1 MRLDSLADALSAIKN
16 AERVN
21 KKYVVIYP
29 RSKLIGKCL
38 RLLQNAGY
46 IGEFEAIDDGREGK
60 VKVEL
65 LGRIN
70 NSGAIK
76 PRRPVKVKDIDKE
89 EQLYLPAINFGMLIL
104 TTSQGVMSH
113 YEAKEKKIG
122 GRLLAY
128 VY

>member
-1 MRLDSLADALSAIKN
+1 MRLDPLADALSAIKN
-16 AERVN
+16 GENVC
-21 KKYVVIYP
+21 KKYVVVYP

-38 RLLQNAGY
+38 RMLQKTGY

-60 VKVEL
+60 FKVEL

-70 NSGAIK
+70 NIGAIK
-76 PRRPVKVKDIDKE
+76 PRRPVKINDIGQE
-89 EQLYLPAINFGMLIL
+89 EKLYLPAINFGMILL
-104 TTSQGVMSH
+104 TTSKGIMSH
-113 YEAKEKKIG
+113 YDAKDKHIG